1 VSSLHLR
8 NVRPLGAEAVDL
20 RVEDGI
26 IAEIAPTTA
35 TDVAP
40 TIAPTAAPGPE
51 VVVEDGDGQ
60 LLVPGFVDAHMHLD
74 KTFWGLPWRPHQA
87 GPLTLDKIENERR
100 LRRELDISPE
110 HQAIKLM
117 RQAIGKGTTHIRC
130 HVDID
135 TEIGLANLEGV
146 LAARDR
152 MKGRMTMQLVA
163 FPQSGMLARPGT
175 AELMDAAVKAGA
187 DLVGGIDPSVI
198 ERDPVGHVD
207 GIFAIAER
215 HGVGVDVHL
224 HEPGALGGFAIEL
237 IAERTR
243 ALGMEGK
250 VTVSHAF
257 CLGMVDRASFEK
269 LAELLAEGGI
279 SIMTHAPGHTA
290 FPPIKPLREAG
301 VVVCSGSDNIRD
313 SWGPYGN
320 ADMLERA
327 MLLGYRSNYRLD
339 PDLETALD
347 LTTFGGAAVMG
358 AGGYGLEVGCRADF
372 VVVPGE
378 TLAEAVVSRPPRS
391 LVVKE
396 GEVIARDGTC
406 LI

>member
-1 VSSLHLR
+1 M
-8 NVRPLGAEAVDL
+8 GAAAIDL
-20 RVEDGI
+20 RVEDGV
-26 IAEIAPTTA
+26 IAEIATGL
-35 TDVAP
+35 
-40 TIAPTAAPGPE
+40 AAGPE
-51 VVVEDGDGQ
+51 VAAEDGDGQ
-60 LLVPGFVDAHMHLD
+60 LLLPGFVDAHMHLD

-87 GPLTLDKIENERR
+87 GPLTIDKIETERR

-110 HQAIKLM
+110 DQAIKLM

-146 LAARDR
+146 MAARERLKDR
-152 MKGRMTMQLVA
+152 LTMQLVA
-163 FPQSGMLARPGT
+163 FPQSGMLVSPGA
-175 AELMDAAVKAGA
+175 AELMDAAVEMGA
-187 DLVGGIDPSVI
+187 ELVGGIDPSII
-198 ERDPVGHVD
+198 ERDPVGHLD

-215 HGVGVDVHL
+215 HGAGVDIHL

-243 ALGMEGK
+243 ALGMGGK

-257 CLGMVDRASFEK
+257 CLGMVDRPTFET
-269 LAELLAEGGI
+269 LAGLLAVNGI
-279 SIMTHAPGHTA
+279 SIMTHAPGHVA

-301 VVVCSGSDNIRD
+301 VMVCSGSDNIRD

-339 PDLETALD
+339 PDIETALD
-347 LTTFGGAAVMG
+347 VTTFGGATVMG
-358 AGGYGLEVGCRADF
+358 AEGYGLKVGCHADF
-372 VVVPGE
+372 VVVPGDA
-378 TLAEAVVSRPPRS
+378 LAEAVVNRPPRS
-391 LVVKE
+391 LVVK
-396 GEVIARDGTC
+396 GGVVVARNGTC
-406 LI
+406 LV